1 MSLPMAS
8 LSISG
13 KAVHG
18 RPPGRTA
25 GGLGKPL
32 PSTKGRALASTSKQP
47 SSGVSTSVGTPSCS
61 SDASSSSAQSTSA
74 GVGRAPQAGE
84 PQASCSASATAS
96 TSSATARSSSHD
108 IGIVRRPGMAPA
120 AATAPK
126 RRAATVTAPQP
137 KSMKRG
143 KVWNEEVEDAF
154 RFQLAGFRD
163 ATEYEHFH
171 GGDLPDRWP
180 NGLVKVLK
188 LKSGY
193 FYCYNR
199 NRECAH
205 KDIHCTKI
213 YSY

>member
-1 MSLPMAS
+1 
-8 LSISG
+8 
-13 KAVHG
+13 
-18 RPPGRTA
+18 
-25 GGLGKPL
+25 
-32 PSTKGRALASTSKQP
+32 
-47 SSGVSTSVGTPSCS
+47 
-61 SDASSSSAQSTSA
+61 
-74 GVGRAPQAGE
+74 
-84 PQASCSASATAS
+84 
-96 TSSATARSSSHD
+96 
-108 IGIVRRPGMAPA
+108 MAPRS
-120 AATAPK
+120 K
-126 RRAATVTAPQP
+126 N
-137 KSMKRG
+137 MKRG
-143 KVWNEEVEDAF
+143 IVWNEEVEDAF

-188 LKSGY
+188 LKIGY